1 MQIQHIAT
9 RSLARARHL
18 RARPLDFESRP
29 EASPD
34 TLADLFAAALVLLVF
49 LAAAILV

>member
-18 RARPLDFESRP
+18 RARHLDLENR
-29 EASPD
+29 PD
-34 TLADLFAAALVLLVF
+34 TVAELFAAVLVLLVF